1 MSRPGT
7 AGAGRRRSSRA
18 SDAGGASPSLGA
30 LVQAL
35 EELYPLHR
43 AEDWDRVGLVLG
55 VAGEKVSRVLLA
67 VDPTVAVAQEAAAH
81 DLLITHHPLMLRG
94 ASLLPA
100 DTGKGAVVT
109 TLLRSGTALW
119 SGHTNVDR
127 SATGTAVA
135 LAAALSLT
143 DLEPLVAPA
152 GPEDGLI
159 GLGLLGTLAE
169 PTTVAEL
176 ARTLAGALPET
187 VQGARFTGD
196 ADRTVRTVALCPG
209 AGDSL
214 LERVRSTSADVY
226 VTSDLRHHTALEH
239 LEAGADPAG
248 VPALIDVP
256 HWAAESLWLPML
268 REELLRIA
276 AERGW
281 ALQVEISA
289 RRTDPWTGAVTG

>member
-1 MSRPGT
+1 MSRAGA

-18 SDAGGASPSLGA
+18 ADAAASPSLGA
-30 LVQAL
+30 LVRAL
-35 EELYPLHR
+35 QDLYPLHR

-55 VAGEKVSRVLLA
+55 VAEEKVSRVLLA

-81 DLLITHHPLMLRG
+81 DLLITHHPLLLRG

-100 DTGKGAVVT
+100 GTGKGSVVT

-127 SATGTAVA
+127 SATGTATA
-135 LAAALSLT
+135 LAAALDLT
-143 DLEPLVAPA
+143 DPEPLVAPA
-152 GPEDGLI
+152 GPEEGLI
-159 GLGLLGTLAE
+159 GLGLLGSLAE
-169 PTTVAEL
+169 PTTVAQL
-176 ARTLAGALPET
+176 ARTLAGALPAT

-196 ADRTVRTVALCPG
+196 AERTVRTVALCPG

-214 LERVRSTSADVY
+214 LERVRSTPADVY

-239 LEAGADPAG
+239 LEAGADPAQ
-248 VPALIDVP
+248 VPALIDIP

-276 AERGW
+276 AENGW
-281 ALQVEISA
+281 SLQVEISA
-289 RRTDPWTGAVTG
+289 RRTDPWTGVVPG